1 MPDQIQST
9 TISKS
14 AVDRAGEVLRAAS
27 VDQTKRDDALR
38 IMSSWRSR
46 HVYVINTFQATLR
59 KRLGGIDSYGL
70 VAQRL
75 KRSTSIIAKLQR
87 LNNMKLSR
95 MQDIGGIR
103 AVVDRLGQIDQ
114 LRGLYED
121 VGRLDHKLLAIDDYI
136 TNPKKDGYRSV
147 HLIFRYHS
155 PELPHCNGLLLE
167 LQFRTKLQ
175 HAWATAVETMGTFLG
190 QSLKARQGESH
201 WQQFFELTSAAI
213 SHVEKS
219 PVLSNWSGLDFESTC
234 VAIRDA
240 ELQIGVLDKLQG
252 FSLVVDAVSA
262 EGRRSSKY
270 HLVILDSLKKQVS
283 IQSYSEIE
291 FSSANEAYE
300 AAESRAIYGEPIE
313 VYLVS
318 AGTLDVLRKAYPN
331 FFLDTDAFVR
341 AVKRFIKTGDS
352 VKRLGRR
359 RKFLVKRGQGY
370 LDF

>member
-1 MPDQIQST
+1 MNKWVKAILLAVFSMAAAGFWLASARQAQTADTPAG
-9 TISKS
+9 TISGTITANRDYALSEASGKLKS
-14 AVDRAGEVLRAAS
+14 TLAQLDVVLKDIHEEIPQNHKLRG
-27 VDQTKRDDALR
+27 ALVSL
-38 IMSSWRSR
+38 SS
-46 HVYVINTFQATLR
+46 ILE
-59 KRLGGIDSYGL
+59 KIDSG
-70 VAQRL
+70 
-75 KRSTSIIAKLQR
+75 KGT
-87 LNNMKLSR
+87 
-95 MQDIGGIR
+95 
-103 AVVDRLGQIDQ
+103 LGALIND
-114 LRGLYED
+114 
-121 VGRLDHKLLAIDDYI
+121 
-136 TNPKKDGYRSV
+136 PSV
-147 HLIFRYHS
+147 
-155 PELPHCNGLLLE
+155 
-167 LQFRTKLQ
+167 
-175 HAWATAVETMGTFLG
+175 G

-300 AAESRAIYGEPIE
+300 AAETRAIYGEPIE

>member
-59 KRLGGIDSYGL
+59 KRLGGFDSYGL

-114 LRGLYED
+114 LRGLYEV

-262 EGRRSSKY
+262 ESRRSSNIIW
-270 HLVILDSLKKQVS
+270 LFLTRSRNRSQSSL
-283 IQSYSEIE
+283 IQRLS
-291 FSSANEAYE
+291 F
-300 AAESRAIYGEPIE
+300 RVRTKRMKP
-313 VYLVS
+313 
-318 AGTLDVLRKAYPN
+318 RKAGRYM
-331 FFLDTDAFVR
+331 A
-341 AVKRFIKTGDS
+341 S
-352 VKRLGRR
+352 RLRSIWYQREHLMFSERR
-359 RKFLVKRGQGY
+359 ILTFSWILMRSCEQ
-370 LDF
+370 